1 MGSLCPL
8 SPPGQRPPAAPPP
21 RRLLALEE
29 MVATHKKHVMK
40 LELALRCLDNDQI
53 SPEEVD
59 ALRDEL
65 DYYLVGGG
73 GVAHA

>member
-1 MGSLCPL
+1 
-8 SPPGQRPPAAPPP
+8 
-21 RRLLALEE
+21 